1 MKDLQQNWIEFAKQ
15 LQREE
20 EPQLSIT
27 EEQYNW
33 FGSTMEMIKEDSKW
47 PTPCGTECRKYP
59 RSFFSILIG
68 GNEFVK
74 DFLTNWA
81 TQSHAEWAMSCRHG
95 NDTLYDLIGYGIQ
108 PLFGND
114 YTNKQKQNS

>member
-1 MKDLQQNWIEFAKQ
+1 MKKQQIGQEWIDFAKQ
-15 LQREE
+15 LQKEE
-20 EPQLSIT
+20 NPQLSIT

-33 FGSTMEMIKEDSKW
+33 FGSTMEMIKEYSEY
-47 PTPCGTECRKYP
+47 PTPSGTECRKYP

-74 DFLTNWA
+74 DFLMNWA
-81 TQSHAEWAMSCRHG
+81 TQSHADWAMSCMYG

-108 PLFGND
+108 PLFGDD
-114 YTNKQKQNS
+114 YRLKK

>member
-1 MKDLQQNWIEFAKQ
+1 MKKQQIGQEWIDFAKQ
-15 LQREE
+15 LQKEE
-20 EPQLSIT
+20 NPQLSIT

-33 FGSTMEMIKEDSKW
+33 FGSTMEMIKEYSEY
-47 PTPCGTECRKYP
+47 PTPSGTECRKYP

-68 GNEFVK
+68 GNKFVK

-81 TQSHAEWAMSCRHG
+81 TQSHADWAMSCMYG

-108 PLFGND
+108 PLFGDNINN
-114 YTNKQKQNS
+114 NK